1 MARQR
6 IVAGVAATLT
16 WQAVDQNGEPTDPG
30 TTTVGVVDS
39 TGTTV
44 LAAGTATTTS
54 GTARTVAIAA
64 QDIDTLTVTWTG
76 ATATG
81 TTYVDV
87 VGGVYFTVAALRAAH
102 PTMAD
107 TTTYPTASIQ
117 TARAVVE
124 TVFERSV
131 GYPFVP
137 RLATVQVSDGFAQ
150 VRGVKRV
157 RWAQSATHS
166 PWVYEEDTADLAL
179 STRIIPDGVICSSN
193 YRQLGVVCGYD
204 QPPPDIYRHAMNYCK
219 HLLTEATAGI
229 DMRVMAMQDI
239 DGAQLHLA
247 TPGLSVW
254 VTGIPTIDEALKDYR
269 LRHQRTPRPIRAGAW
284 FA

>member
-6 IVAGVAATLT
+6 IIAGTAATLT
-16 WQAVDQNGEPTDPG
+16 WQAVDQDGEPADPG

-44 LAAGTATTTS
+44 IASGTATTTS
-54 GTARTVAIAA
+54 GTTRTVVIAA

-87 VGGVYFTVAALRAAH
+87 VGGAYFTVAALRAAH
-102 PTMAD
+102 KAVSGVEYTSAHIV
-107 TTTYPTASIQ
+107 A
-117 TARAVVE
+117 ARQVVE
-124 TVFERSV
+124 TVFERAALTA
-131 GYPFVP
+131 FVP
-137 RLATVQVSDGFAQ
+137 RLTVVRAHDGFAAI
-150 VRGVKRV
+150 RGVKRV
-157 RWAQSATHS
+157 RWAQSADYS

-179 STRIIPDGVICSSN
+179 STRIVDDGVICSTG
-193 YRQLGVVCGYD
+193 YRQLGVVHGYD
-204 QPPPDIYRHAMNYCK
+204 QPPSDIYRHALMYAK
-219 HLLTEATAGI
+219 HLLTETTSGV
-229 DMRVMAMQDI
+229 DMRVLALQDV
-239 DGAQLHLA
+239 DGTLAQLA
-247 TPGLSVW
+247 TPGVSSW

-269 LRHQRTPRPIRAGAW
+269 TRARRTPRLIRPSGAW

>member
-1 MARQR
+1 MARQH

-16 WQAVDQNGEPTDPG
+16 WQAVDQDGEPTSPG

-44 LAAGTATTTS
+44 IASGTATTAT
-54 GTARTVAIAA
+54 GTLRSIAIAA

-76 ATATG
+76 ANATG
-81 TTYVDV
+81 TTYADV
-87 VGGVYFTVAALRAAH
+87 VGGVYFTVADLRAEHKAI
-102 PTMAD
+102 AD
-107 TTTYPTASIQ
+107 TATYPTADIVA
-117 TARAVVE
+117 ARQVVE

-137 RLATVQVSDGFAQ
+137 RLATVQVVDGFAAI
-150 VRGVKRV
+150 RGVKRV
-157 RWAQSATHS
+157 RWAQSSIVS

-179 STRIIPDGVICSSN
+179 ATRIIDDGVICASS
-193 YRQLGVVCGYD
+193 YRQLGVVYGYD
-204 QPPPDIYRHAMNYCK
+204 QPPPDIYRHAMNYAK
-219 HLLTEATAGI
+219 HLLTEGTSGI

-269 LRHQRTPRPIRAGAW
+269 LRNQRTPRPIRSGAW

>member
-16 WQAVDQNGEPTDPG
+16 WQATDQNGEPADPG

-76 ATATG
+76 ANATG

-87 VGGVYFTVAALRAAH
+87 VGGVYFTVAALRAEHKAIS
-102 PTMAD
+102 D
-107 TTTYPTASIQ
+107 TATYPTADIQ
-117 TARAVVE
+117 AARQVVE

-137 RLATVQVSDGFAQ
+137 RLATVQVVDGFAAI
-150 VRGVKRV
+150 RGAKRV
-157 RWAQSATHS
+157 RWAQSAIRT

-179 STRIIPDGVICSSN
+179 STRIIDDGVICSSN
-193 YRQLGVVCGYD
+193 YRQLGVVYGYD
-204 QPPPDIYRHAMNYCK
+204 QPPPDIYRHAMNYAK
-219 HLLTEATAGI
+219 HLLTEGTSGI
-229 DMRVMAMQDI
+229 DMRIMAMQEM
-239 DGAQLHLA
+239 DGAQVQFA

-269 LRHQRTPRPIRAGAW
+269 NRHRRTPRPIRSGAW